1 MFVYSMKANTLKF
14 FGVIGVALIALISLI
29 LFVPSYEVPSSAT
42 VAVKKQTINYE
53 KIKTNED
60 RIRFLEQFGWTAL
73 SEPTEE
79 TEITIPADF
88 DKVMQSYNEL
98 QKQQGLDLSK
108 YRKKQMSRFTYEI
121 SNYPNYGGT
130 VYANLIIYKNRIIG
144 GDISSADI
152 SGFIHGFGG

>member
-14 FGVIGVALIALISLI
+14 FGVIAIALVALVSLI

-42 VAVKKQTINYE
+42 IAAIKETINYE
-53 KIKTNED
+53 RIKTNDD
-60 RIRFLEQFGWTAL
+60 RIQFLEQFGWVVL
-73 SEPTEE
+73 SDPVEQA
-79 TEITIPADF
+79 EITIPADF

-108 YRKKQMSRFTYEI
+108 YRKKQMSRVTYQI
-121 SNYPNYGGT
+121 SNYPNYNGT

-144 GDISSADI
+144 GDISSSDI
-152 SGFIHGFGG
+152 TGFIHGFGG